1 MVPEE
6 RLELSL
12 LSEHEFESCA
22 STDSAI
28 PAKEARILAAAVQ

>member
-28 PAKEARILAAAVQ
+28 PAREARILAAGAQ